1 VQLLHVK
8 PSEAQRLYAEQPK
21 QGQFRLPCGYGW
33 WQEKENWLIARM
45 KTPPAWSAGGL
56 LSLLL
61 ALALADDQHQP
72 VDPLQRS
79 IGST

>member
-1 VQLLHVK
+1 VQLLYVK

-45 KTPPAWSAGGL
+45 KDPPALVGRR
-56 LSLLL
+56 
-61 ALALADDQHQP
+61 DDYLRH
-72 VDPLQRS
+72 
-79 IGST
+79 